1 MEAGGM
7 GQQQTVFSQI
17 LQFVSYDDFHVG
29 VRRYN
34 GNKGIRRFSCWEQ
47 FLSLAFAQ
55 LTCRESLRDIEVCLA
70 AHQKDLYRAGF
81 RSLVKRSTLADAN
94 ESRDW
99 RIYAD
104 FAQSLIRRARPLYAD
119 SDLGLDLDATVY
131 ALDATTIDLCLSLF
145 PWASFRRAKGA
156 VKLHTMI
163 DIQSAIPVFIDI
175 THGKVHDVTVLDHI
189 VFQPGSYLVM
199 DRGYIDFSRLYLV
212 HQAMTYFVVRSK
224 GNLQFQRRSS
234 RPVEKASG
242 LRSDQTIVLT
252 GPKTSALY
260 PAPLR
265 RVSYYAQE
273 IDKRF
278 VFLTNDF
285 MLPPLTV
292 AALYQKRWQIELF
305 FKWIKQH
312 LRIKRFFGTSPN
324 CVKTQIWSAV
334 AVYVLIAI
342 VKKQLRLEHSLYTIL
357 QILSTTLFEKTPVQL
372 VFQRYDEENKTID
385 TSKQLMLFD
394 I

>member
-1 MEAGGM
+1 MAQE
-7 GQQQTVFSQI
+7 QTVFSQV
-17 LQFVSYDDFHVG
+17 LQFASYDDFYIC

-34 GNKGIRRFSCWEQ
+34 GNKGARRLSCWEQ
-47 FLSLAFAQ
+47 FLAMSFAQ
-55 LTCRESLRDIEVCLA
+55 LTHRESLRDIEVCLT
-70 AHQKDLYRAGF
+70 AHRKDLYRSGF

-94 ESRDW
+94 ETRDW

-104 FAQSLIRRARPLYAD
+104 FAQSLIKQARPMYAD
-119 SDLGLDLDATVY
+119 SELGLDLDATVY

-163 DIQSAIPVFIDI
+163 DIQTAIPVFIDV
-175 THGKVHDVTVLDHI
+175 THGKVHDVTALDHV

-199 DRGYIDFSRLYLV
+199 DRGYIDFHRLYQI
-212 HQAMTYFVVRSK
+212 HQAMTYFVVRAK
-224 GNLQFQRRSS
+224 DNLQFRRQASCA
-234 RPVEKASG
+234 VDKASG

-252 GPKTSALY
+252 GPKTSTLY
-260 PAPLR
+260 TAPLR
-265 RVSYYAQE
+265 RISYYSE
-273 IDKRF
+273 EMDKRF

-285 MLPPLTV
+285 NLPPLTV
-292 AALYQKRWQIELF
+292 AALYRKRWQIELF

-324 CVKTQIWSAV
+324 AVKTQIWIAV
-334 AVYVLIAI
+334 AAYVLIAI
-342 VKKQLRLEHSLYTIL
+342 IKKQLKLDHSLYTIL
-357 QILSTTLFEKTPVQL
+357 QILSTTLFEKMPVQS
-372 VFQRYDEENKTID
+372 VFQRYDDNANTVESSN
-385 TSKQLMLFD
+385 QLILFE

>member
-1 MEAGGM
+1 MAQE
-7 GQQQTVFSQI
+7 QTVFSQI
-17 LQFVSYDDFHVG
+17 LQFICYDDFHIC

-34 GNKGIRRFSCWEQ
+34 GNKGTRRLSCWEQ
-47 FLSLAFAQ
+47 FLALSFAQ
-55 LTCRESLRDIEVCLA
+55 LTHRESLRDIEVCLL
-70 AHQKDLYRAGF
+70 AHRKDLYRSGF

-94 ESRDW
+94 ETRDW

-104 FAQSLIRRARPLYAD
+104 FAQSLIRKARPMYAD
-119 SDLGLDLDATVY
+119 SELGLDLDATVY

-163 DIQSAIPVFIDI
+163 DIQTAIPVFIDV
-175 THGKVHDVTVLDHI
+175 THGKVHDVTALDHV

-199 DRGYIDFSRLYLV
+199 DRGYIDFHRLYQI

-224 GNLQFQRRSS
+224 DNLQFRRQVSQ
-234 RPVEKASG
+234 VVDKASG

-252 GPKTSALY
+252 GPKTSTLY
-260 PAPLR
+260 PVPLR
-265 RVSYYAQE
+265 RIRYYSQE
-273 IDKRF
+273 MDKRF

-285 MLPPLTV
+285 NLPPLTV
-292 AALYQKRWQIELF
+292 PALYRKRWQIELF

-312 LRIKRFFGTSPN
+312 LRIKRFLGTSAN
-324 CVKTQIWSAV
+324 AVKTQIWIAV
-334 AVYVLIAI
+334 ATYVLIAI
-342 VKKQLRLEHSLYTIL
+342 IKKQLNLKHSLYTIL
-357 QILSTTLFEKTPVQL
+357 QILSTTLFEKVPVQN
-372 VFQRYDEENKTID
+372 VFQRYDDQTEFAETDN
-385 TSKQLMLFD
+385 QLILFE